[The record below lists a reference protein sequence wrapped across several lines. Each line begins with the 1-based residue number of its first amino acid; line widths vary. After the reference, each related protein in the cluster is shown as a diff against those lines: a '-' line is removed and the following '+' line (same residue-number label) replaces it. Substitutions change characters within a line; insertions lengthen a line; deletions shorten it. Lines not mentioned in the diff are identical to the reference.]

1 MRQQLGALDSLAIR
15 TCSLVGSRTL
25 HFGVGVVYVWFGV
38 LKYFPQASP
47 AEDLIGKTVS
57 WAVNPEWFIP
67 LLATWEL
74 AIGLGFLTGRFP
86 RLTLALFFLHMP
98 GTFMPMI
105 VCPELV
111 WTEFPHSWTL
121 EGQYIVKNLVLIGAG
136 LTLAGQ
142 LQPRPPTA
150 HANEVSAGAGV

>member
-1 MRQQLGALDSLAIR
+1 MRQLIGAFDTFAIR
-15 TCSLVGSRTL
+15 TCSSVGSCALRI
-25 HFGVGVVYVWFGV
+25 GVGIVYVWFGV
-38 LKYFPQASP
+38 LKYFPHASP
-47 AEDLIGKTVS
+47 AEDLVGRTVS

-67 LLATWEL
+67 LLATWEV

-98 GTFMPMI
+98 GTFMPLF

-121 EGQYIVKNLVLIGAG
+121 EGQYIIKNLVLIGAG
-136 LTLAGQ
+136 LTIAGR
-142 LQPRPPTA
+142 LSPRTQPSLTSAEPG
-150 HANEVSAGAGV
+150 VSA